1 MKIEKEEKIVQE
13 MENIEDEIY
22 AEAEANYIGRGII
35 LKVN

>member
-1 MKIEKEEKIVQE
+1 MLNKKKE
-13 MENIEDEIY
+13 NSEDEVY